1 MGYTKD
7 TPVARSH
14 LNGLK
19 DELGE
24 LFTVKGETPL
34 SFKLK
39 ADKPFVIGLL
49 IGHIFNLWH
58 KDGVSFDLLR
68 FDMKDNTLSLQIC
81 NITHLNSM
89 EVECRAT

>member
-1 MGYTKD
+1 MDGYYNSA
-7 TPVARSH
+7 VSCSH

-19 DELGE
+19 KELGG
-24 LFTVKGETPL
+24 LFTVVEETPL

-68 FDMKDNTLSLQIC
+68 FDMKDNTLFLQIC

-89 EVECRAT
+89 EVECRAI

>member
-39 ADKPFVIGLL
+39 ADKPFVIGML
-49 IGHIFNLWH
+49 IGHIFNKWH
-58 KDGVSFDLLR
+58 KEGVSFDQLQLN
-68 FDMKDNTLSLQIC
+68 MEENTLFLRIC
-81 NITHLNSM
+81 RNPGMNQMKVDFL
-89 EVECRAT
+89 

>member
-1 MGYTKD
+1 MPHYNE

-14 LNGLK
+14 LNSLK
-19 DELGE
+19 RELGG
-24 LFTVKGETPL
+24 LFTVVEETPL

-68 FDMKDNTLSLQIC
+68 FDMKENTLSLQIC

-89 EVECRAT
+89 EVECV